1 MKGNISFVICVYN
14 EEKRIGSVIKNF
26 INYGE
31 VIVLDGGSTDNT
43 KAISESLGAKF
54 YIRPK
59 SDKVYLETQEMYDFI
74 ITVVETDW
82 IYWGF
87 ADNLM
92 PRQLL
97 EKLVEV
103 SRQKVIKY
111 VYVPIH
117 TYLWG
122 DTKAP
127 ILKGAYPN
135 FFMKDMVDFSL
146 NKIHGLGRFL
156 GNKNEILRLP
166 DKKEFAIRHYSLYD
180 LNKFV
185 VGHLRYANAEAQQKF
200 SDGKKFSVFYLVGG
214 MLRYFVMYFKRGF
227 RTGSSGL
234 IVSLCN
240 MFFRFMVY
248 ARLYELENNIT
259 LDSIEAI
266 YLEDK
271 LKLLYEIEH
280 NV

>member
-31 VIVLDGGSTDNT
+31 VVVLDDGSTDNT
-43 KAISESLGAKF
+43 KAITESLGAKF

-59 SDKVYLETQEMYDFI
+59 SDKVFLENQEMYDFI
-74 ITVVETDW
+74 KTVVKTDW

-97 EKLVEV
+97 EKLVEL
-103 SRQKVIKY
+103 SHQKIIKY
-111 VYVPIH
+111 VYLPIH
-117 TYLWG
+117 TFLWG
-122 DTKAP
+122 NVKSP

-156 GNKNEILRLP
+156 GNKEEILRLP

-200 SDGKKFSVFYLVGG
+200 SDGNKFSAFYLVGG
-214 MLRYFVMYFKRGF
+214 MLRYFFMYFKRGF

-259 LDSIEAI
+259 LDNIEAS

-271 LKLLYEIEH
+271 LKLLNEIEH

>member
-31 VIVLDGGSTDNT
+31 VVVLDGGSTDNT
-43 KAISESLGAKF
+43 KAITESLGAKF

-59 SDKVYLETQEMYDFI
+59 SDKVFLENQEMYDFI
-74 ITVVETDW
+74 KTVVKTDW

-97 EKLVEV
+97 EKLVDL
-103 SRQKVIKY
+103 SHQKIIKY
-111 VYVPIH
+111 VYLPIH
-117 TYLWG
+117 TFLWG
-122 DTKAP
+122 NVKSP

-156 GNKNEILRLP
+156 GNKEEILRLP
-166 DKKEFAIRHYSLYD
+166 DEKEFAIRHYSLYD

-185 VGHLRYANAEAQQKF
+185 VGHLRYANAEAEQKF
-200 SDGKKFSVFYLVGG
+200 SDGKKFSVFFLVGG
-214 MLRYFVMYFKRGF
+214 MLRYFFMYFKRGF

-259 LDSIEAI
+259 LDSIEAS

-271 LKLLYEIEH
+271 LKLLNEIEH